1 MSSKSVL
8 FVLVDDS
15 RIPGGSA
22 KEIKEDYNLDV
33 EFHEDGTFEVSGE
46 AKDVDDYIRDYSII
60 PSEITSE

>member
-1 MSSKSVL
+1 MSIKS
-8 FVLVDDS
+8 VLVDDS

-60 PSEITSE
+60 VSE

>member
-1 MSSKSVL
+1 MATKTVL
-8 FVLVDDS
+8 FVDA

-33 EFHEDGTFEVSGE
+33 EFHGDGTLEVSGE

-60 PSEITSE
+60 PSEIIPSE